1 MKKIFLVLVI
11 GIMSIGLFAGNFQQ
25 GTNRQNQNATFGRN
39 AVNYGNQNMIQ
50 RKDAIGNYANQNMM
64 MGKGTTGI
72 YANQNALRGKN
83 TEKSELS
90 QNYLELLTEKYLP
103 ERLEELKSYFDNEVT
118 LKTTVQEN
126 ASEIRQK
133 ITEEYQTA
141 LKDNPTLT
149 LREFVSGLD
158 LPYMER
164 IGQNSSNLYSDLS
177 TAVEYDNDQLIKDV
191 LTKIIDSV
199 KDRHEEMNEEIE
211 KIQEFLNK

>member
-1 MKKIFLVLVI
+1 
-11 GIMSIGLFAGNFQQ
+11 
-25 GTNRQNQNATFGRN
+25 
-39 AVNYGNQNMIQ
+39 
-50 RKDAIGNYANQNMM
+50 
-64 MGKGTTGI
+64 
-72 YANQNALRGKN
+72 
-83 TEKSELS
+83 
-90 QNYLELLTEKYLP
+90 
-103 ERLEELKSYFDNEVT
+103 
-118 LKTTVQEN
+118 
-126 ASEIRQK
+126 
-133 ITEEYQTA
+133 
-141 LKDNPTLT
+141 

>member
-11 GIMSIGLFAGNFQQ
+11 GILSIGLFAGNFQQ
-25 GTNRQNQNATFGRN
+25 GTNRQNQNTTFGRN
-39 AVNYGNQNMIQ
+39 AGNYVNQNIMQ
-50 RKDAIGNYANQNMM
+50 RREAIGNYSNQNMM
-64 MGKGTTGI
+64 MGKGTIGNYSNKNT
-72 YANQNALRGKN
+72 LRGKN
-83 TEKSELS
+83 TEKSELL

-118 LKTTVQEN
+118 LRTTVQEN
-126 ASEIRQK
+126 ASEIREK
-133 ITEEYQTA
+133 ITEKYQTV
-141 LKDNPTLT
+141 LKDNPNLT
-149 LREFVSGLD
+149 LREFISELD

-177 TAVEYDNDQLIKDV
+177 TALEYDNDQLVKDV

-199 KDRHEEMNEEIE
+199 KDRHEEMNEKIE